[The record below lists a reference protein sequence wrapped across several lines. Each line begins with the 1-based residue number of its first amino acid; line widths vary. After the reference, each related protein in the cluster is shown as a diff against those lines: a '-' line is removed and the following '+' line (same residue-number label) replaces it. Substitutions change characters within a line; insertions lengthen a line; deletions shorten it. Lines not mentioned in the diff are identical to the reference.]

1 MTSKWAFPLLLTA
14 VLFTGC
20 VVKAPQFDSAKRIA
34 QSLLATDD
42 ATDDSVDYLW
52 TAKVGDEGRI
62 VKVHNEGQLFVFISE
77 QGDVLAFDGWAI
89 RAVSGFGDDV
99 MRQIVVDG
107 DRRQYIDDG
116 PPATRECSPWSQ
128 RKVEGNT
135 QWVQDCEKQM
145 RPNTILVRADGS
157 IGEISQVV
165 SSSGVRALLRPL

>member
-62 VKVHNEGQLFVFISE
+62 VKVHNEGQLFVFIS
-77 QGDVLAFDGWAI
+77 D
-89 RAVSGFGDDV
+89 
-99 MRQIVVDG
+99 
-107 DRRQYIDDG
+107 RQYRLPFSRCD
-116 PPATRECSPWSQ
+116 S
-128 RKVEGNT
+128 
-135 QWVQDCEKQM
+135 
-145 RPNTILVRADGS
+145 
-157 IGEISQVV
+157 V
-165 SSSGVRALLRPL
+165 SKAKIPYQSAF

>member
-1 MTSKWAFPLLLTA
+1 MTRKWAIPLLSIA

-20 VVKAPQFDSAKRIA
+20 VVKAPQFDAAKRIA
-34 QSLLATDD
+34 QSVLATD

-62 VKVHNEGQLFVFISE
+62 VKVHQEGQLFVFISE

-89 RAVSGFGDDV
+89 RAVSGFGDDA

-107 DRRQYIDDG
+107 NRRQYIDDG
-116 PPATRECSPWSQ
+116 PPDIRECSPWSQ

-135 QWVQDCEKQM
+135 QWVQGCEKQM

-157 IGEISQVV
+157 IAEISQVV
-165 SSSGVRALLRPL
+165 SSSGARALLRPL